1 MSYYDELKSKY
12 PAKAPVRKS
21 PKPVTVAKLAKDN
34 QPVKPTADKL
44 VNETAKAGLLANAEA
59 CDREAIEWQRKADE
73 KTEAIRRISD
83 RTIINHYTERAREYR
98 AHAELSRSRADSF
111 RRAAASLGQ

>member
-59 CDREAIEWQRKADE
+59 CDREAQEWTRKADAVG
-73 KTEAIRRISD
+73 TRSQRGPGPGSA
-83 RTIINHYTERAREYR
+83 AR
-98 AHAELSRSRADSF
+98 
-111 RRAAASLGQ
+111 